1 MTNELHTIVS
11 GGHQIMFPF
20 IRTMLGQVCN
30 FTAYLTTTTL
40 TNIWSLDSNAWKP
53 NLNKIKK
60 KKNLNSTKKTIE
72 HFDIKED

>member
-1 MTNELHTIVS
+1 MTNELLTIVS

-60 KKNLNSTKKTIE
+60 KKESQQY
-72 HFDIKED
+72 